1 MSTIRDQLEE
11 ITFVHSPYV
20 IICEYI
26 PLGPNQFDYLTKA
39 LSAYKRDELFI
50 TSLVDLNPHE
60 PCFEVGEDIAYIT
73 IMDFIEGEYIRFRT
87 NIKFK
92 EEKGIRQEERL
103 GVSIYE
109 SGTIFYSTKIKGCL
123 EEQSNPRL
131 ESLSEDISLDK
142 LARIV
147 VDLMED
153 SSSLM
158 HCILT
163 AYQKRILNV
172 VYPRSH
178 ERYYERK
185 KLAVI
190 ITDKIIYEGK
200 ELTEKI
206 KEQEDL
212 ELLIYKDSG
221 FRREI
226 QQILG
231 DIEGGLMVGKDI
243 IVKCR
248 DGLLILAKDSTV
260 EEYKTVLRYVLPLM
274 ALDEFYSHVFAR
286 IWVIWDGIDEFRKA
300 LEQAERG
307 GSISELRVWL
317 SKILSDVVILTNV
330 DYIVK
335 YSLRKIKA
343 DYAKFKGR
351 GSLSPAHKAIIDL
364 VDPGYVLNIVK
375 EKIRATRSILD
386 SFKMD
391 IDGLTDLIG
400 SFLEKEMKELREA
413 MYESI
418 EKQTNI
424 LELEHAENESLEM
437 IELLSGGL
445 LIAELLSLIFT
456 WLGTVYGWGLRGWE
470 YLLIVIITIVFAILL
485 KRLVSMV
492 VAKAGKDSRTK
503 NMFLK

>member
-1 MSTIRDQLEE
+1 MSTIEDRLEE
-11 ITFVHSPYV
+11 LTFVRSPHM
-20 IICEYI
+20 ILCEYI
-26 PLGPNQFDYLTKA
+26 PLGPNQFDYLSRA
-39 LSAYKRDELFI
+39 LSAHRRDELFI
-50 TSLVDLNPHE
+50 TSSVDLNPNS

-73 IMDFIEGEYIRFRT
+73 IVDFREGEYIRFLTDIR
-87 NIKFK
+87 FR
-92 EEKGIRQEERL
+92 EEEPIRQEEKL

-109 SGTIFYSTKIKGCL
+109 NGTIFYSAKIEKCMVEG
-123 EEQSNPRL
+123 SNPIP
-131 ESLSEDISLDK
+131 EQFTENISLDR

-163 AYQKRILNV
+163 AYQKRILSV
-172 VYPRSH
+172 VYPKSH
-178 ERYYERK
+178 EKHYERK
-185 KLAVI
+185 KLVVI

-200 ELTEKI
+200 ELTEKVR
-206 KEQEDL
+206 EQEDL
-212 ELLIYKDSG
+212 ELLIYQDSG

-231 DIEGGLMVGKDI
+231 DIEGGLVVGEDI

-248 DGLLILAKDSTV
+248 DGLLILTKNEAV
-260 EEYKTVLRYVLPLM
+260 REYKTILKRVLPLM

-286 IWVIWDGIDEFRKA
+286 IWVIWDRIDEFRKA
-300 LEQAERG
+300 LEHAEG
-307 GSISELRVWL
+307 GESISELRVWL

-351 GSLSPAHKAIIDL
+351 GSLSSVHKAIIDL
-364 VDPGYVLNIVK
+364 VDPDYVLDIIR
-375 EKIRATRSILD
+375 EKIMATRSLLD

-400 SFLEKEMKELREA
+400 SFLEKEMRELRKA

-418 EKQTNI
+418 DKQTHI
-424 LELEHAENESLEM
+424 AELEHAAGESLEM
-437 IELLSGGL
+437 IEFLSGGL
-445 LIAELLSLIFT
+445 LIAEILSLIFM
-456 WLGTVYGWGLRGWE
+456 WLSSVYGWSLGGWE
-470 YLLIVIITIVFAILL
+470 YLMTAIITIVFAILL
-485 KRLVSMV
+485 KRIVSMV
-492 VAKAGKDSRTK
+492 TAEGGSGK
-503 NMFLK
+503 